1 MWERYGADGHEGTV
15 GVLLEDG
22 TEPGPVFFDTG
33 SGGHV
38 HQSTTWSVYDGT
50 LRAPVAARM
59 RGKCGCGWRGE
70 ASYPID
76 WDQVDHRHPEEYDTS
91 GPESDWER
99 HMNEVAARMVPLPED
114 VTGLLNQLRERLSE
128 IDDKNPLAAL
138 RVVGELEAVAS
149 STGPY
154 VARRIA
160 LDDVSDEAVAEG
172 LGITEDKARSRLSRY
187 EFMNR

>member
-15 GVLLEDG
+15 GVLLADG
-22 TEPGPVFFDTG
+22 SEPGPVFFDTG
-33 SGGHV
+33 SSGHV

-76 WDQVDHRHPEEYDTS
+76 WDQVDHRHPEEYNTS
-91 GPESDWER
+91 GPEEDWER

-138 RVVGELEAVAS
+138 RVVGELEAMAS

-160 LDDVSDEAVAEG
+160 FEDVSAEAVAEG

-187 EFMNR
+187 EFMDR

>member
-1 MWERYGADGHEGTV
+1 M
-15 GVLLEDG
+15 GVLLVDG
-22 TEPGPVFFDTG
+22 SEPGPVFFDTG

-59 RGKCGCGWRGE
+59 RGKCDCGWRGE

-76 WDQVDHRHPEEYDTS
+76 WDLVDRHHPEEYDTS
-91 GPESDWER
+91 GPERDWER
-99 HMNEVAARMVPLPED
+99 HMDEVAARTVPLPED
-114 VTGLLNQLRERLSE
+114 VTGLLNQLCERLSE

-138 RVVGELEAVAS
+138 RVVGELEAMAA

-160 LDDVSDEAVAEG
+160 FDDVSDEAVAEG
-172 LGITEDKARSRLSRY
+172 LGITEDKARSRLIRY